1 MYTLMFCSLL
11 IMIMLTVYE
20 LLTIIIFVIN
30 NLFEFS
36 VKRNISEKI

>member
-1 MYTLMFCSLL
+1 
-11 IMIMLTVYE
+11 MIMLTVYE
-20 LLTIIIFVIN
+20 LLTIIFVIN